1 MTSDRATIDSQLLEL
16 RYNRSKQSTNI
27 TMAFLLTRPSAVLGL
42 GLGTS
47 LCLSPLSPFRA
58 SPMQCQY
65 ASPYYRPEHQHQ
77 AAQTGWGIPLDDP
90 TLVKQGNT
98 KTSGSSSSGG
108 LLTARNMRQVS
119 MGSVLG
125 LVAGVG
131 LRAFS
136 RVLAVV
142 IGMGIV
148 FVEVLS
154 FLGSWVGLGCW
165 MHANDLVVGCFEGI

>member
-1 MTSDRATIDSQLLEL
+1 
-16 RYNRSKQSTNI
+16 
-27 TMAFLLTRPSAVLGL
+27 MAFLLTRPSAMLGL

-65 ASPYYRPEHQHQ
+65 ASPYYRPEGQHQHQ

-90 TLVKQGNT
+90 SLVKQGRT
-98 KTSGSSSSGG
+98 KTSGSSSSNGG

-119 MGSVLG
+119 LGSVLG

-154 FLGSWVGLGCW
+154 ILYPLGPWFGLVCW
-165 MHANDLVVGCFEGI
+165 NAC

>member
-1 MTSDRATIDSQLLEL
+1 
-16 RYNRSKQSTNI
+16 
-27 TMAFLLTRPSAVLGL
+27 MAFLLTRPSAVLGL

-58 SPMQCQY
+58 TPVQCQY
-65 ASPYYRPEHQHQ
+65 ASPYYRPEGQNQHQ

-90 TLVKQGNT
+90 SLVKQGNT
-98 KTSGSSSSGG
+98 KTSGSRNGG

-119 MGSVLG
+119 LGSVLG

-136 RVLAVV
+136 RVLTVV
-142 IGMGIV
+142 LGMGIV
-148 FVEVLS
+148 FVEVCLVLVP
-154 FLGSWVGLGCW
+154 LGPLAFAFGYWLDAC
-165 MHANDLVVGCFEGI
+165 